1 MALPPTLY
9 NGLTMIRFFSKSFT
23 LTEALKAYAENKLV
37 KLTEHIEMVK
47 DPEVEFARETH
58 HKSGDGVF
66 RAEVML
72 HLPKALL
79 RAEASN
85 ADMYAA
91 FDETIPKLKEQLLK
105 YKGHT
110 HDKPWHTGQ

>member
-1 MALPPTLY
+1 
-9 NGLTMIRFFSKSFT
+9 MIRFLSKSFP
-23 LTEALKAYAENKLV
+23 LNDALKQYAEDKLF
-37 KLTEHIEMVK
+37 KLTEHLEMIK

-58 HKSGDGVF
+58 KHNGEDVF

-72 HLPKALL
+72 HLTKALL
-79 RAEASN
+79 RAEASS

-110 HDKPWHTGQ
+110 HAKPWHTGQ